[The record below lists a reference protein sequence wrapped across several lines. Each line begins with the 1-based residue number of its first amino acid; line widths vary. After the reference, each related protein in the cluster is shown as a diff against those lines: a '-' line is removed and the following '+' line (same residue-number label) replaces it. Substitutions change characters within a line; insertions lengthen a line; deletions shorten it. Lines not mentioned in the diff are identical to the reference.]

1 MRYLKRQNINR
12 RVANDTTLYSDVSNT
27 NVFVSPV
34 NSGSLVLPNGTTGQR
49 NGTNLGSMRYNTSTN
64 QVEVYQG
71 SVGNSTANW
80 RALSFKESNII
91 IQQNLGAGDGLN
103 TLFGPLNSAYNTN
116 KLYYSSDIPS
126 GGGAAAGQFVGQ
138 NALVVVENVLQL
150 SGTNYT
156 VVASPSVGGE
166 TYNPTVSQ
174 AATTGATTLYFSTSL
189 IGTGTSSSGTI
200 SFTGFISNGSA
211 PSGTAGTTLTVTA
224 GTAPTTGQTL
234 SNNGVTAGTTIVA
247 ANSSAF
253 TGYTSGTTLTVTSIT
268 SSIITLGMV
277 ITGSNM
283 TAGTYISALGTG
295 VGGAGNYTLSTSQSV
310 ASGSSGSPVNLT
322 GTSYTVSTSQSTAS
336 GSITGAG
343 VTATINFAT
352 QAGAPFAIGDTIIV
366 SGFTPIAY
374 NGKFSVTASS
384 TSSVSYSSPATGSM
398 ITAGTVASNTA
409 VYPAVN
415 ILGAVVSGS
424 ASIPSATT
432 LSGVQIVG
440 TAGQFQ
446 CNSTTLAV
454 NQAITISGTAGQTY
468 PTAGSISGYSNPTT
482 YYIIVTNG
490 TTTFTLAPYPG
501 APLSAAITTAVGT
514 PTGLTYTVPTC
525 VLSSVTDSTTDA
537 LLSITLSK
545 ATITSTIAVLTALT
559 ITEPTTTYAGNYL
572 QFTSPVPYGKVVTA
586 LLGFDS

>member
-27 NVFVSPV
+27 NIFVSPV

-49 NGTNLGSMRYNTSTN
+49 NGTNLGSMRYNTTTN
-64 QVEVYQG
+64 EVEVYQG
-71 SVGNSTANW
+71 SVGSNTANW
-80 RALSFKESNII
+80 RSLRYQESGKI

-166 TYNPTVSQ
+166 TYTPTVSQ

-189 IGTGTSSSGTI
+189 IGTGTSSSGSI

-211 PSGTAGTTLTVTA
+211 PSGTAGTTLTVVS
-224 GTAPTTGQTL
+224 GSAPTTGQTL

-247 ANSSAF
+247 ANVSSF

-268 SSIITLGMV
+268 SSIITLGMI

-295 VGGAGNYTLSTSQSV
+295 VGGAGNYTLSTSQGV

-322 GTSYTVSTSQSTAS
+322 GTSYTVSVSQSTAS
-336 GSITGAG
+336 GSITASG

-352 QAGAPFAIGDTIIV
+352 QTGVPFAIGDTIV
-366 SGFTPIAY
+366 VTGFTPTVY

-384 TSSVSYSSPATGSM
+384 TSSVSYSSPAIGSM
-398 ITAGTVASNTA
+398 ITAGTVTSNTA

-424 ASIPSATT
+424 ASVPTSTT
-432 LSGVQIVG
+432 LSSVQIVG
-440 TAGQFQ
+440 SLGQFQ
-446 CNSTTLAV
+446 CASTTLAV

-468 PTAGSISGYSNPTT
+468 PTAGSISGYTNPTT
-482 YYIIVTNG
+482 YYIITTNG
-490 TTTFTLAPYPG
+490 TTTFTLSLSPG
-501 APLSAAITTAVGT
+501 GTAITTAVGT

-525 VLSSVTDSTTDA
+525 VLSYLSDATTDA
-537 LLSITLSK
+537 LLSVTISK
-545 ATITSTIAVLTALT
+545 ATITSTIPILTAIT

-572 QFTSPVPYGKVVTA
+572 QFTSPVPLGKVVTA
-586 LLGFDS
+586 LLGFDA

>member
-374 NGKFSVTASS
+374 NGKFSVTAST

-446 CNSTTLAV
+446 CTSTTLAV

-525 VLSSVTDSTTDA
+525 VLSSLTDSTTDA